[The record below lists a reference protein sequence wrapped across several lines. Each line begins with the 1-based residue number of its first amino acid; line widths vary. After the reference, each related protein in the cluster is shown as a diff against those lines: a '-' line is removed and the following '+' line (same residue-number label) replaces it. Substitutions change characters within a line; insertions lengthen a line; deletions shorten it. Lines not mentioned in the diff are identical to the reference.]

1 MKNILPLQGGNLV
14 YKLAGKHDADTIFF
28 CHSLGANKSL
38 WARQIKQLSDTHRV
52 VSCDL
57 RGHGESDIFSTPYSI
72 ELLATDI
79 LDLLDHLDIHS
90 CHFIGLSLG
99 SMIGL
104 WLGANSPDRIKR
116 MVLAGASAK
125 VKNSAAFDK
134 RISHVKKLGLPSM
147 FKELDSRWYADGF
160 AAKHPVIV
168 KAVRTM
174 VAKTPID
181 GYIAATIAVR
191 DFDITAQLTDIQA
204 PVLLITG
211 ANDKATP
218 LSEAKFIS
226 NKCLNAELL
235 ILENA
240 SHLAMVEK
248 PKLFDD
254 ALIRFIMGIE

>member
-1 MKNILPLQGGNLV
+1 MKHILPLPGGNLV
-14 YKLAGKHDADTIFF
+14 YKLSGRHDADTIFF

-38 WARQIKQLSDTHRV
+38 WDRQIEQLSDSYRV
-52 VSCDL
+52 VCCDL

-72 ELLATDI
+72 ERLATDI
-79 LDLLDHLDIHS
+79 LDLLDHLGTRC

-125 VKNSAAFDK
+125 VQNRAAFDK
-134 RISHVKKLGLPSM
+134 RIRHIQERGLPSV
-147 FKELDSRWYADGF
+147 FNELDSRWYNDGF
-160 AAKHPVIV
+160 TTKNPVIV
-168 KAVRTM
+168 QEIRSMLAR
-174 VAKTPID
+174 TPID

-191 DFDITAQLTDIQA
+191 DFDITAQLTDIKA
-204 PVLLITG
+204 PILLITG

-226 NKCLNAELL
+226 QTCLNAELL

-240 SHLAMVEK
+240 SHLAMMEK

-254 ALIRFIMGIE
+254 AIVNFIMCLE